1 MAERNSSTSDTT
13 RGSERGR
20 TASGA
25 ARTDTQQN
33 KSSGGVSGT
42 TVAGSTGSS
51 WQSSP
56 SGASG
61 TRGQD
66 VSGEQSRGLVGKVRE
81 QTNARLS
88 SQKDRA
94 LDSVGGVT
102 NAVRQTTQTLR
113 DQRHDTVARYI
124 EQAADQIDR
133 VTQNL
138 KNKDVGE
145 LVEDA
150 QRLARRQPAL
160 FVGSAFAI
168 GLLGA
173 RFFKSSSQYRGDEY
187 GYGRY
192 MDAEGRGRYGA
203 AGYGRALPSTG
214 SSEAA
219 ATRGTSSSPN
229 YPASER

>member
-1 MAERNSSTSDTT
+1 
-13 RGSERGR
+13 
-20 TASGA
+20 
-25 ARTDTQQN
+25 
-33 KSSGGVSGT
+33 
-42 TVAGSTGSS
+42 
-51 WQSSP
+51 
-56 SGASG
+56 
-61 TRGQD
+61 
-66 VSGEQSRGLVGKVRE
+66 VGKVRE

-88 SQKDRA
+88 SQKNRA

-102 NAVRQTTQTLR
+102 QAVRQTTQTLR
-113 DQRHDTVARYI
+113 DQRHDTVARYV

-133 VTQNL
+133 VTRNL

-173 RFFKSSSQYRGDEY
+173 RFLKSSAPYRSDEY
-187 GYGRY
+187 GYGGYGRY
-192 MDAEGRGRYGA
+192 TDEEGRGRYGA
-203 AGYGRALPSTG
+203 AGYGRSLPSTG

-219 ATRGTSSSPN
+219 ATPGTSSSSN